1 MQREGRIALAVDA
14 LRQGHFTSFRAAAQS
29 YDVQWKTLSRRFRGQ
44 LPRCDT
50 RPSNCKLTEIEES
63 TLVQWIL
70 SIDQRGL
77 SPRSDYV
84 RQMANLLLQKRSSL
98 SQGNSPTVSKL

>member
-1 MQREGRIALAVDA
+1 MPPPNNTQSIQREGRIALVVDA

-29 YDVQWKTLSRRFRGQ
+29 YNVQWKTLSRRFRGQ
-44 LPRCDT
+44 LLQCDT
-50 RPSNCKLTEIEES
+50 RPSNCKLIEIEES

-70 SIDQRGL
+70 SIDQRSL

-84 RQMANLLLQKRSSL
+84 R
-98 SQGNSPTVSKL
+98 